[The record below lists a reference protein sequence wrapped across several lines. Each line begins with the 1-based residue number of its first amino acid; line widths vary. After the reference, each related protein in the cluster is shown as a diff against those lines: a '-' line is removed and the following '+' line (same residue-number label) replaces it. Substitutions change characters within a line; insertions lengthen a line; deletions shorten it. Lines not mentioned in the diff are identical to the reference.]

1 MTGKIRPEYIMDERD
16 VQNIIRLEAS
26 QKGLRVWRNNVGA
39 GYMQD
44 GTFLR
49 WGLANE
55 TKAMNE
61 AFKSSDLIGI
71 RPVIITSAHIGTTVG
86 QFVAREVKPSNWK
99 YSGTKRE
106 RAQNAF
112 LELVLA
118 LGGDAAFTIG
128 EGSL

>member
-1 MTGKIRPEYIMDERD
+1 MDERD
-16 VQNIIRLEAS
+16 IQNLIRMEAS
-26 QKGLRVWRNNVGA
+26 RKGLRLWRNNVGA

-44 GTFLR
+44 GSFMR

-71 RPVIITSAHIGTTVG
+71 RPVIITPADIGKTVG
-86 QFVAREVKPSNWK
+86 QFVAREVKSPNWK
-99 YSGTKRE
+99 YTGTERE